1 MGQGWFGAILLIL
14 LSFLTPQSA
23 RAEFETGQTTHYRFE
38 WSPGL
43 AGYGRDLMAQAEEHH
58 ARIYGELG
66 VTAAG
71 PTTVTIVRDE
81 KRLLEEAAARHGGRT
96 PPHWADGLAYPATRE
111 IFLHV
116 GRGPDAL
123 DQTFQHEISHVAV
136 GHFPG
141 AGQLPTW
148 FQEGLAI
155 RQSEGFAFERARL
168 LTEAALVDGLLGL
181 DELDRGYPKAGGLR
195 IGVAYAQSVHFVG
208 WLAREAGED
217 GFRQVLK
224 RVGQGESLEA
234 AIEGVTGRPLATLEA
249 EWRQSLKVWWG
260 WLPIVFGST
269 TLWAM
274 ATVLLVLGWRRRKR
288 QRTARIERLRA
299 EEAAALAA
307 DIEVIVPPPRP
318 ITHDPWSGGPP
329 TIH

>member
-1 MGQGWFGAILLIL
+1 MEW
-14 LSFLTPQSA
+14 
-23 RAEFETGQTTHYRFE
+23 AE
-38 WSPGL
+38 GL
-43 AGYGRDLMAQAEEHH
+43 EGYGRDLMEVAEKHH

-81 KRLLEEAAARHGGRT
+81 ADLIELAAARHNGRT

-123 DQTFQHEISHVAV
+123 DQTLQHEISHVAV

-141 AGQLPTW
+141 AARLPTW
-148 FQEGLAI
+148 FHEGLAI
-155 RQSEGFAFERARL
+155 RQSEGFAFDRARL

-181 DELDRGYPKAGGLR
+181 DELDRGYPKAGGGR

-217 GFRQVLK
+217 GFRRLLA
-224 RVGQGESLEA
+224 RVGTGEPLDA
-234 AIEGVTGRPLATLEA
+234 AVEGVLGRPLWAIEA
-249 EWRQSLKVWWG
+249 DWRQSLKVWWG
-260 WLPIVFGST
+260 WLPIIFGST
-269 TLWAM
+269 TLWAV
-274 ATVLLVLGWRRRKR
+274 ATLLLVLGWRRRRR
-288 QRTARIERLRA
+288 QRQARIERLRS
-299 EEAAALAA
+299 EEVVALAD
-307 DIEVIVPPPRP
+307 DIEVAYPPPRVP
-318 ITHDPWSGGPP
+318 THDPWPGGPP